1 MNNNRASDFR
11 APRVV
16 QQQKENDEKRIRCLQ
31 MRSYEMSTNE
41 TIKYMEELINSNK
54 DNIKELTNT
63 DKDSTNNDKK

>member
-31 MRSYEMSTNE
+31 MRSYEMSTND
-41 TIKYMEELINSNK
+41 TIKYMEELINSDK
-54 DNIKELTNT
+54 IKELTNT